1 MSLEKNG
8 YPDLD
13 ELKKCPGYPDDG
25 RLAKGNCIVI
35 ECIQEIPCNPCET
48 ACKFGAIK
56 IGQPIT
62 NLPVLNGKLCTGC
75 GNCIADCPG
84 LAIFLLNKAYAPGK
98 SLIAFPYE
106 FYPLPNKGEIV
117 MAVDRSGKVIGEGKV
132 IKILN
137 PKKNDRTNVVYLEIP
152 LELADEVRSM
162 RYMGKS

>member
-8 YPDLD
+8 YPSLD
-13 ELKKCPGYPDDG
+13 EIKKCSGYPDDD

-35 ECIQEIPCNPCET
+35 ECIQEIPCDPCET

-62 NLPVLNGKLCTGC
+62 NLPVLNERLCTGC

-84 LAIFLLNKAYAPGK
+84 LAIFLLNKAYAPGEA
-98 SLIAFPYE
+98 LVAFPYE
-106 FYPLPNKGEIV
+106 FYPLPEKGEIV

-162 RYMGKS
+162 KYQGKK